1 MKEQLEQAIEAYI
14 TAFVR
19 KQDTVFLGWVGD
31 EIGETAEFY
40 GDVYIN
46 FMDVKRDMDNQAPKG
61 LIFDWWEDSM
71 KFDLLP
77 RINYKS
83 YLMGLRYDEAV

>member
-1 MKEQLEQAIEAYI
+1 MKEQLEQAINSYI
-14 TAFVR
+14 LEFVM

-40 GDVYIN
+40 GSVYLN
-46 FMDVKRDMDNQAPKG
+46 FMDIKRDMDNQAPKG
-61 LIFDWWEDSM
+61 LIFQWWDESVA
-71 KFDLLP
+71 FDLLP

-83 YLMGLRYDEAV
+83 YLMGLRFNMLQ